1 MPSDNYTRRR
11 ASTRGMRTR
20 NQQPDPPQQTSAPIG
35 PDGTTAA
42 QAQMA
47 LPVQAQALRGPQLSD
62 DVMSMIPNT
71 IQDQLRAGYQ
81 AGGFEGVMKS
91 VGDDWY
97 NIPEHM
103 RTQILAGV
111 RK

>member
-1 MPSDNYTRRR
+1 VADNYTRRR

-20 NQQPDPPQQTSAPIG
+20 NQQPDAPPQVAAPIG
-35 PDGTTAA
+35 PDGTTVA
-42 QAQMA
+42 QTA
-47 LPVQAQALRGPQLSD
+47 QAQALRGPQPGD
-62 DVMSMIPNT
+62 DIMNSIPNS

-81 AGGFEGVMKS
+81 AGGFEGVQKS